1 MSRKRISNDDSLK
14 NPTFDGDIT
23 PNDDNKWTL
32 GTPMKR
38 LKAVYAS
45 NLVSSQT
52 NFLNIALT
60 GTLNQITL
68 GTGTTTTI
76 SAPTPAVS
84 QVVTIPDSG
93 TASTNVWKTAQ
104 LNRTSTAILNW
115 PITH

>member
-1 MSRKRISNDDSLK
+1 
-14 NPTFDGDIT
+14 
-23 PNDDNKWTL
+23 
-32 GTPMKR
+32 MKR

-45 NLVSSQT
+45 NFVSSLT

-60 GTLNQITL
+60 AARNQITV